1 MITLKIETPSPKEVV
16 VNILPSIWH
25 IIKFLGL
32 FIASLL
38 LIYVILDQ
46 FIDMRF
52 LGLRDAF
59 YSLFFKPKPKPEAI
73 PKQILDNKLFTDTI
87 INGIKIK
94 SVKPLT
100 INKII
105 FYGENGKELHRLGT
119 DIVTLSTLQPT
130 PTPTPT
136 QTPSTPAP
144 TPLPTPIPIKPKLE
158 AEYRIKFK
166 DDSQNI
172 KNIKGIKMLKI
183 FTCSVSDIGT
193 CENCSSENCGKETDK
208 GQIKKKL
215 GETYNVILRGDNI
228 TDINPQLVYVP
239 PIPTGNAAYNNPYAS
254 FSECVT
260 DRCSKTPDTKCAKCL
275 DDFDYTEITLQYEDK
290 DVLRFEIQQL
300 DFIHELI
307 IDPSNFTLYKLYLND
322 TNAKIEEVFTNLK
335 SYKSK
340 NEIPFSFSDI
350 RESVPNPKQLEDE
363 RDNIQVR
370 LNAIDE
376 LLKSQISLDERTKL
390 IEERKD
396 METRQKLMPSSTKKY
411 IYFTSYLTS
420 EAEVKPQI
428 EIILENINYTGPIT
442 VVKDEFDFEEN
453 SNNIWIIVGIVVGVL
468 LLLGVFAFL
477 YFRKTKSSEIPS
489 EPITIK
495 ITPPQKDI
503 LVQDSS
509 KLTVPSS

>member
-100 INKII
+100 IDKII
-105 FYGENGKELHRLGT
+105 FYGENGTAIHTLTE
-119 DIVTLSTLQPT
+119 INTLSTLQPT
-130 PTPTPT
+130 PTPTP
-136 QTPSTPAP
+136 S
-144 TPLPTPIPIKPKLE
+144 PIPIKPKLE
-158 AEYRIKFK
+158 AEYRSKFLDNTNK
-166 DDSQNI
+166 I
-172 KNIKGIKMLKI
+172 KNLQGIKMVKI
-183 FTCSVSDIGT
+183 YTCSSTDIGT
-193 CENCSSENCGKETDK
+193 CKNCSSKNCGKETDK
-208 GQIKKKL
+208 GQIKKIVDSTT
-215 GETYNVILRGDNI
+215 GETYDIILRGNE
-228 TDINPQLVYVP
+228 TDKNAQLVYVP
-239 PIPTGNAAYNNPYAS
+239 PEPTGNVAYKNPYAS
-254 FSECVT
+254 FSDCVT
-260 DRCSKTPDTKCAKCL
+260 DKCSKDANTKCAKCL

-290 DVLRFEIQQL
+290 DILRFEIQQL
-300 DFIHELI
+300 DFEHELR
-307 IDPSNFTLYKLYLND
+307 ID
-322 TNAKIEEVFTNLK
+322 A
-335 SYKSK
+335 
-340 NEIPFSFSDI
+340 
-350 RESVPNPKQLEDE
+350 
-363 RDNIQVR
+363 
-370 LNAIDE
+370 
-376 LLKSQISLDERTKL
+376 
-390 IEERKD
+390 
-396 METRQKLMPSSTKKY
+396 
-411 IYFTSYLTS
+411 YF
-420 EAEVKPQI
+420 K
-428 EIILENINYTGPIT
+428 LENL
-442 VVKDEFDFEEN
+442 EN
-453 SNNIWIIVGIVVGVL
+453 LNNIWIIVGIVVGVL